1 MMIYYVFFIIFFIIF
16 TVIYYLFYKFFIV
29 NLLFLHFYV
38 FFWGFIVIFGGF
50 MSFLLGFYFLCIFN
64 FIFISLSWTQFK
76 THCSFYNEYYK
87 KAPFIIDTKRK
98 FLFFIEE
105 SKKTYRFVVTQF
117 CKALGFIKSKI
128 NIFFGFRLQWPFEVY
143 IYNNPL

>member
-16 TVIYYLFYKFFIV
+16 TVIYYCLIYHFYHFYHFFIV
-29 NLLFLHFYV
+29 DLLFLHFYV
-38 FFWGFIVIFGGF
+38 FFGVLLWFLGVLCHFYWDFI
-50 MSFLLGFYFLCIFN
+50 FYVFFN

-105 SKKTYRFVVTQF
+105 SKKTYQLVVTQF

-128 NIFFGFRLQWPFEVY
+128 NNCFWF
-143 IYNNPL
+143 